1 MILVLLALLEDS
13 LLKPQQQIASLAWKT
28 QSVWVEIQSRLIL
41 DSGDI
46 TGLLNLFSLAITLM
60 LVPVES
66 TQI

>member
-60 LVPVES
+60 LASVES